1 VINITGA
8 GILDKVGVFGMTR
21 IVACAILLLYCQLFV
36 TTMSLPPIIQP
47 ATPRGQDPL
56 PQPDVEA
63 QSFSQALS
71 AKIVA
76 AIEAN
81 GGWIP
86 FSEFMSL
93 ALYAPGLGYYSGGAH
108 KFGAAGDFVTGPEMT
123 PLFGQ
128 TLARTI
134 APLLAASHPILTEA
148 GAGTGKLAA
157 DLLQALEAMNALPE
171 RYNILELS
179 AELAARQRAHLVST
193 VPHLL
198 DRVTW
203 LQTLPEQLDG
213 VVIGN
218 EVLDAM
224 PVELVHWQN
233 GQGQRLGVSL
243 ETTGGGIKFIQ
254 TPRPAD
260 PELAARVSELAAKY
274 NWPDDY
280 TTEIPEAGPA
290 WITTLAQK
298 LTQGALLLIDYG
310 FPRHEFYHHERTGG
324 TLMCHYRHRAH
335 PDPFYWPGLQD
346 ITAHVDFTA
355 IAEAGFDAGMEVTGY
370 CTQAGWL
377 MDAGLLD
384 LLAARQPMDY
394 TQADAQWVR
403 TQHAVQT
410 LLSPAEMGEF
420 FKVVLLTRGLPAG
433 LRIPGFLRSDRSHTL

>member
-1 VINITGA
+1 
-8 GILDKVGVFGMTR
+8 MT
-21 IVACAILLLYCQLFV
+21 
-36 TTMSLPPIIQP
+36 LPPIIQP
-47 ATPRGQDPL
+47 ASPRGQDPL
-56 PQPDVEA
+56 PPPSAEA
-63 QSFSQALS
+63 QAFSQALCER
-71 AKIVA
+71 IVT
-76 AIEAN
+76 AIEAA

-86 FSEFMSL
+86 FSEYMAL

-128 TLARTI
+128 TLARTV
-134 APLLAASHPILTEA
+134 APMLAASSPIITEA
-148 GAGTGKLAA
+148 GAGTGKLAG
-157 DLLQALEAMNALPE
+157 DLLLALEKLDQLPE
-171 RYNILELS
+171 RYDILELS
-179 AELAARQRAHLVST
+179 GELAERQRQHLQAT
-193 VPHLL
+193 VPHLME
-198 DRVTW
+198 RIRW
-203 LQTLPEQLDG
+203 LSTLPDSLSG

-224 PVELVHWQN
+224 PVELIRWRRGATPQVQC
-233 GQGQRLGVSL
+233 LGVRL
-243 ETTGGGIKFIQ
+243 EAVEDGVRFVSA
-254 TPRPAD
+254 PAPTAQATSAALID
-260 PELAARVSELAAKY
+260 RVRALADKY
-274 NWPDDY
+274 EWPDDY
-280 TTEIPEAGPA
+280 TTELPEAGPA
-290 WITTLAQK
+290 WISTVAQR

-355 IAEAGFDAGMEVTGY
+355 IAEAGFDAGLEVTGY

-384 LLAARQPMDY
+384 LLAAQQPADY
-394 TQADAQWVR
+394 TQADGQWVR

-420 FKVVLLTRGLPAG
+420 FKVILLTKGLPAD